1 MIKRIL
7 YTTLKGVS
15 DTKINFIPGPR
26 QVGKTTLLNE
36 LTKHEDR
43 QNLLWL
49 NADEPDIR
57 EILTNIT
64 STQLQQLIGSKK
76 IVVIDEAQ
84 RIHNIGVTLKLLIDN
99 VKGVKVFVTGSS
111 ALELADSINE
121 PLTGRKNDY
130 FLFPLSYGELEAE
143 NGVIEERRLLEHRLI
158 YGFYPEVVTSP
169 GNEKE
174 VLKRLSD
181 AYLYKDLLSLEKIKK
196 PSVLV
201 KLLQA
206 LALQLG
212 SEVSYNEI
220 AQLIGV
226 DNETISRYIDLLE
239 KSWIV
244 FSLPS
249 LNRNVRNEIK
259 KGRKIYF
266 YDNGIRNA
274 LIANFLPLSLRQ
286 DTGALWE
293 NFLVSERR
301 KANHYNLKWVNTYFW
316 RTQAQQEID
325 YIEEESGSLSAFE
338 FKWNTR
344 KKAHFPKTFLEA
356 YPNSTSEVI
365 TPENFRQFVS
375 HI

>member
-7 YTTLKGVS
+7 LSTLQEVS

-26 QVGKTTLLNE
+26 QVGKTTLLKE
-36 LTKHEDR
+36 LTKNDDR
-43 QNLLWL
+43 KNLLWL

-64 STQLQQLIGSKK
+64 STQLQQIIGSKK

-84 RIHNIGVTLKLLIDN
+84 RITNIGLTLKLLIDN
-99 VKGVKVFVTGSS
+99 IKGVKVFVTGSS
-111 ALELADSINE
+111 ALELADTINE

-143 NGVIEERRLLEHRLI
+143 NGEMEERRLLETRLI

-249 LNRNVRNEIK
+249 LSRNVRNEIK

-266 YDNGIRNA
+266 FDNGIRNA

-301 KANHYNLKWVNTYFW
+301 KCNQYNRKWVNTYFW
-316 RTQAQQEID
+316 RTQSQQEID
-325 YIEEESGSLSAFE
+325 YIEEDSGSLSAFE
-338 FKWNTR
+338 FKWNAR
-344 KKAHFPKTFLEA
+344 KKANFPKTFLEA
-356 YPNSTSEVI
+356 YPNSQSKVI
-365 TPENFRQFVS
+365 TPDNFRQFVL
-375 HI
+375 